1 MIYMKIKWMMKIISL
16 LLCFIFI
23 NIFLTGCWSQRELGD
38 ISMVTSIGVDKIP
51 NEDAYL
57 FTFQIIIPSQVSPV
71 KGGGGEQAP
80 VTIISQK
87 GKTLFEAIRG
97 ASQKAPNQL
106 FFPHARLFVF
116 SEDVA
121 KDGLGDFWD
130 MLERDHEIRPL
141 TTIFITKG
149 SKAKTIL
156 TIMTPIEKMPSDSL
170 LEESKLAEKRLAF
183 TTRVDIDD
191 TIKAIATPG
200 KEPFMGGVEMI
211 GNSQAAQ
218 ADNIKQA
225 EPKAIIKANAIALF
239 YGEKLQGWLKDGS
252 ARGLLWV
259 LGKVKST
266 VMNVPCKN
274 KEDFINVEIL
284 NSKAQIHPQIKNG
297 RPKMQ
302 VTIDTEASIGE
313 TSCFIDL
320 TDSEEIVRIQERVG
334 KQIKKEADEAIHIA
348 QKYKSDVFGFGTII
362 YRSYP
367 GEWKKWESSWKD
379 HFKEMEVEVKA
390 NVYIR
395 RSGLRNKP
403 LQNK

>member
-1 MIYMKIKWMMKIISL
+1 MKIKWMMKIISL

-23 NIFLTGCWSQRELGD
+23 NIFLTGCWNKRELGD

-71 KGGGGEQAP
+71 KGGGGQQAP

-87 GKTLFEAIRG
+87 GRTLFEAIRG

-130 MLERDHEIRPL
+130 MVERDHEIRPL

-156 TIMTPIEKMPSDSL
+156 TMMTPIEKMPSDSL

-211 GNSQAAQ
+211 GNPQAAQ
-218 ADNIKQA
+218 SDNIKQI
-225 EPKAIIKANAIALF
+225 EPKAIIKTNAIALF

-266 VMNVPCKN
+266 VINVPCKN

-284 NSKAQIHPQIKNG
+284 NSKAQIQPQIKSE

-302 VTIDTEASIGE
+302 VMIDTEASIGE

-320 TDSEEIVRIQERVG
+320 TDSEEIVRIQEKVG

-348 QKYKSDVFGFGTII
+348 QKYQSDVFGFGTAI

-367 GEWKKWESSWKD
+367 EEWKTWESVWKD
-379 HFKEMEVEVKA
+379 HFREMEVEVKT